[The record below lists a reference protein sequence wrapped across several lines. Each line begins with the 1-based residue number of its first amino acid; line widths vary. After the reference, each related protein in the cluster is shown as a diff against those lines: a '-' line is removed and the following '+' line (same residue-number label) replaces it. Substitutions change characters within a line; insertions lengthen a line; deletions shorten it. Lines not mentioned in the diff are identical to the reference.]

1 MSLPLVLAAVLFVG
15 VLAYGVFGG
24 ADFGSGLYDL
34 TAGGDRRGAELRT
47 RIDHSLGPVWE
58 ANHVWLIFVL
68 VMWWSA
74 FPQAF
79 ASAMDTLM
87 LPMLLALLG
96 IVLRGA
102 SFAFRKYAVD
112 LRQARAFGVV
122 FAVSSVITPFFLGTV
137 AGGIASGRVPFGT
150 RGDRIEAWLNPTSLV
165 GGVIAVGTCGFLAG
179 VFLTADATRAGSR
192 ALAATLRTRTLVV
205 GGATG
210 LAVFAGL
217 LPLREDA
224 PTLWSGLTGRAL
236 PLVVIAAVAGLATM
250 VLLWR
255 HRPGAAR
262 LPAVVAVGAVLSG
275 WGVGQ
280 YPWLLVDH
288 VTIAQAAG
296 ATATLEALLVAV
308 GVAVVVVLP
317 ALVWLLVVAQQDAG
331 HEGPDRAQAD
341 AGAAASSSARRTA
354 SA

>member
-1 MSLPLVLAAVLFVG
+1 MLFR
-15 VLAYGVFGG
+15 
-24 ADFGSGLYDL
+24 S
-34 TAGGDRRGAELRT
+34 
-47 RIDHSLGPVWE
+47 
-58 ANHVWLIFVL
+58 
-68 VMWWSA
+68 
-74 FPQAF
+74 
-79 ASAMDTLM
+79 
-87 LPMLLALLG
+87 
-96 IVLRGA
+96 
-102 SFAFRKYAVD
+102 
-112 LRQARAFGVV
+112 
-122 FAVSSVITPFFLGTV
+122 
-137 AGGIASGRVPFGT
+137 
-150 RGDRIEAWLNPTSLV
+150 
-165 GGVIAVGTCGFLAG
+165 
-179 VFLTADATRAGSR
+179 
-192 ALAATLRTRTLVV
+192 
-205 GGATG
+205 
-210 LAVFAGL
+210 
-217 LPLREDA
+217 
-224 PTLWSGLTGRAL
+224 
-236 PLVVIAAVAGLATM
+236 GLATM